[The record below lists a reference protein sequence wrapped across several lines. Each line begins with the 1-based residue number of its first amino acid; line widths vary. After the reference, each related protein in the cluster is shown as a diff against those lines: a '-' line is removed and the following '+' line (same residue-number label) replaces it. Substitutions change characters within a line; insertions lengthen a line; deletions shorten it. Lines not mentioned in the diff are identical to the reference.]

1 MHKYHFLQKR
11 WHLSLL
17 IILAAFM
24 LYGCEELI
32 QCAIINWHYLPDK
45 ELKKA
50 TLNLQYAEKIEVGD
64 KWDSFYH
71 VFTVEDSKLPKG
83 ITYKTYNRAIIF
95 DGYPKELGTFTFTI
109 NLDSSATVGDEDNE
123 TTCTE
128 TSYRIYTIVVE
139 PLDSRQQ

>member
-1 MHKYHFLQKR
+1 MNKNHNLKKR

-17 IILAAFM
+17 IILTAFM

-32 QCAIINWHYLPDK
+32 QCAIINWPHLPDK

-50 TLNLQYAEKIEVGD
+50 TQYVLYAERIEIGD

-71 VFTVEDSKLPKG
+71 VFTIEDSKLPKG
-83 ITYKTYNRAIIF
+83 ITYKTYDRTIIF
-95 DGYPKELGTFTFTI
+95 DGIPTELGTFTFTI
-109 NLDSSATVGDEDNE
+109 NLDSSKTVGDADNE

-128 TSYRIYTIVVE
+128 SSFRTYTIVVE